1 MRTKTKV
8 ILGFGIGVGVGVGGT
23 VVAQKCYEKYQSRLV
38 EEFIDADID
47 DTVSGWDSEDDEDD
61 FDDAGDGV
69 LEETSEYPEE
79 ESEEEEDT
87 QSNITGEY
95 VVPYPP
101 IRLTH
106 DDDDQLPEEETE
118 EKSSEEEVSEHADI
132 INFVANGGTGDEKDS
147 EDLSEDSPV
156 ETDDSK
162 GSEPDDPTM
171 VITSNNSEPEESD
184 KPEEF
189 SPEFVE
195 MVQNSMDRV
204 EEINY
209 LLDEKRYQE
218 AKKLYRTTLVP
229 LIANDAFREKYPDG
243 TKVIESIGDKITDT
257 ICTARRAAK
266 RKAKEEKA
274 ARRNANKYA
283 NQRRNSSSMV
293 QPMKQYNRRA
303 R

>member
-1 MRTKTKV
+1 MKTKMKV
-8 ILGFGIGVGVGVGGT
+8 TVAFGIGVGVGVGGT
-23 VVAQKCYEKYQSRLV
+23 LVAQKCYEKYQKRLV

-61 FDDAGDGV
+61 FDDDGDGV

-79 ESEEEEDT
+79 ESAEEEDA

-101 IRLTH
+101 IRLTR

-118 EKSSEEEVSEHADI
+118 EESSEEEVSEHADI
-132 INFVANGGTGDEKDS
+132 INFVANGGAGDEEDT
-147 EDLSEDSPV
+147 EDLPEDAPV
-156 ETDDSK
+156 KTEDSK
-162 GSEPDDPTM
+162 GSEPDDPI
-171 VITSNNSEPEESD
+171 VEPEESD

-229 LIANDAFREKYPDG
+229 LVANDAFREKYPDG

-266 RKAKEEKA
+266 KKAKEEKA

>member
-1 MRTKTKV
+1 MKTKTKV
-8 ILGFGIGVGVGVGGT
+8 IVGFGIGVGVGVGGT
-23 VVAQKCYEKYQSRLV
+23 IVAQKCYEQYQKRLV
-38 EEFIDADID
+38 EEFIEADID
-47 DTVSGWDSEDDEDD
+47 DTVSGWDSEDEELDD
-61 FDDAGDGV
+61 GFDDSGFDDDGDDV
-69 LEETSEYPEE
+69 LEETEETSEDSEE
-79 ESEEEEDT
+79 ELEEEEDV
-87 QSNITGEY
+87 QI
-95 VVPYPP
+95 
-101 IRLTH
+101 
-106 DDDDQLPEEETE
+106 DDDQLPEEETE
-118 EKSSEEEVSEHADI
+118 EESSEEEVSEHADI
-132 INFVANGGTGDEKDS
+132 IDFVANGSIGDEEDI
-147 EDLSEDSPV
+147 EDLPEDSPV
-156 ETDDSK
+156 ETDDYSC
-162 GSEPDDPTM
+162 SEPDDS
-171 VITSNNSEPEESD
+171 VEPEESD

-204 EEINY
+204 EEINF

-257 ICTARRAAK
+257 ICLARRAAK
-266 RKAKEEKA
+266 KKAKEEKA

>member
-1 MRTKTKV
+1 MRTKMKV
-8 ILGFGIGVGVGVGGT
+8 VVGFGIGVGVGVGGT
-23 VVAQKCYEKYQSRLV
+23 IVAQKCYEKYQRRLV
-38 EEFIDADID
+38 EEFIEADID
-47 DTVSGWDSEDDEDD
+47 DTVSGWDSEDDDDD
-61 FDDAGDGV
+61 FDDGGDGG

-79 ESEEEEDT
+79 ESAEEEDAPI
-87 QSNITGEY
+87 NITDDY
-95 VVPYPP
+95 VVPHPP
-101 IRLTH
+101 IRLTCDRQDH
-106 DDDDQLPEEETE
+106 DDDQLPEEETE
-118 EKSSEEEVSEHADI
+118 ETSSEEEVSEHADI
-132 INFVANGGTGDEKDS
+132 INFVANGGAGDEKDS

-162 GSEPDDPTM
+162 GSEPDDS
-171 VITSNNSEPEESD
+171 VEPEESD
-184 KPEEF
+184 KSGEF
-189 SPEFVE
+189 TPEFVE
-195 MVQNSMDRV
+195 MVQNSMDRI
-204 EEINY
+204 EEINF

-266 RKAKEEKA
+266 KKAKEEKA

>member
-1 MRTKTKV
+1 MKTKMKIAV
-8 ILGFGIGVGVGVGGT
+8 GFGIGVGVGVGGT
-23 VVAQKCYEKYQSRLV
+23 IVAQKCYEKYQERV
-38 EEFIDADID
+38 VAEFIDADID
-47 DTVSGWDSEDDEDD
+47 DTVSGWDSEDDD
-61 FDDAGDGV
+61 FDDDGV

-79 ESEEEEDT
+79 ETAEEDDA

-101 IRLTH
+101 IRLTR

-132 INFVANGGTGDEKDS
+132 IDFVVNGSIGDEEDI
-147 EDLSEDSPV
+147 EDLPEDSPV
-156 ETDDSK
+156 ETEPDDFK
-162 GSEPDDPTM
+162 GSEPDDS
-171 VITSNNSEPEESD
+171 VEPEESN
-184 KPEEF
+184 KSGEF
-189 SPEFVE
+189 TPEFVE

-204 EEINY
+204 EEINF

-257 ICTARRAAK
+257 ICTARREAK
-266 RKAKEEKA
+266 KKAKEEKA

-283 NQRRNSSSMV
+283 NRRRNSSSMV

>member
-1 MRTKTKV
+1 MKTKMKFA
-8 ILGFGIGVGVGVGGT
+8 LGFGIGVGVGVGGT
-23 VVAQKCYEKYQSRLV
+23 LVAQKCYEKYQKRLV

-47 DTVSGWDSEDDEDD
+47 DTVSGWDSEDDD
-61 FDDAGDGV
+61 FDDDGV

-79 ESEEEEDT
+79 ESAEEEDA
-87 QSNITGEY
+87 QINSTGEY

-101 IRLTH
+101 IRLTR

-132 INFVANGGTGDEKDS
+132 INFVANGGAGDEEDI
-147 EDLSEDSPV
+147 EDLPEDAPVKTEDSLDP
-156 ETDDSK
+156 ESDDTEEYE
-162 GSEPDDPTM
+162 EP
-171 VITSNNSEPEESD
+171 D

-218 AKKLYRTTLVP
+218 AKKLYRSTLVP

-257 ICTARRAAK
+257 ICTARREAK
-266 RKAKEEKA
+266 KKAKEEKA

-283 NQRRNSSSMV
+283 NRRRNSSSMV

>member
-1 MRTKTKV
+1 MKTKMKV
-8 ILGFGIGVGVGVGGT
+8 AVGFGIGVGVGVGGT
-23 VVAQKCYEKYQSRLV
+23 LVAQKCYEKYQRRLV
-38 EEFIDADID
+38 EEFIEADID
-47 DTVSGWDSEDDEDD
+47 DTVSGWDSEDEYDED
-61 FDDAGDGV
+61 DGV
-69 LEETSEYPEE
+69 LEETSED
-79 ESEEEEDT
+79 SEEELEEEEG
-87 QSNITGEY
+87 GE
-95 VVPYPP
+95 
-101 IRLTH
+101 I
-106 DDDDQLPEEETE
+106 DDDQLPEEETE
-118 EKSSEEEVSEHADI
+118 EESSEEEVSEHADI
-132 INFVANGGTGDEKDS
+132 IDFVANGSIGDEEDI
-147 EDLSEDSPV
+147 EDLPEDSPV
-156 ETDDSK
+156 ETDDFE
-162 GSEPDDPTM
+162 GSEPDDSVEPAE
-171 VITSNNSEPEESD
+171 SN

-204 EEINY
+204 EEINF

-293 QPMKQYNRRA
+293 QPMKQYHRRA

>member
-1 MRTKTKV
+1 MKTKMKIAV
-8 ILGFGIGVGVGVGGT
+8 GFGIGVGVGVGGT
-23 VVAQKCYEKYQSRLV
+23 IVAQKCYEKYQERV
-38 EEFIDADID
+38 VAEFIDADID
-47 DTVSGWDSEDDEDD
+47 DTVSGWDSEDDD
-61 FDDAGDGV
+61 FDDDGV

-79 ESEEEEDT
+79 ETAEEDDA

-101 IRLTH
+101 IRLTR

-132 INFVANGGTGDEKDS
+132 INFVANGGAGDEKDS

-162 GSEPDDPTM
+162 GTEPDDPI
-171 VITSNNSEPEESD
+171 VEPEESD

-204 EEINY
+204 EEIDF

-229 LIANDAFREKYPDG
+229 LIANNAFREKYPEG

-257 ICTARRAAK
+257 ICTARREAK

>member
-1 MRTKTKV
+1 MKTKTKV
-8 ILGFGIGVGVGVGGT
+8 MIGVGVGVGIGVGGT
-23 VVAQKCYEKYQSRLV
+23 VVVQKCYEQYQRRLV
-38 EEFIDADID
+38 EEFIESDID
-47 DTVSGWDSEDDEDD
+47 ETVSGWDSEDDFDDEDD
-61 FDDAGDGV
+61 V
-69 LEETSEYPEE
+69 LEETEETSEDSEE
-79 ESEEEEDT
+79 ELEEEED
-87 QSNITGEY
+87 GE
-95 VVPYPP
+95 
-101 IRLTH
+101 I
-106 DDDDQLPEEETE
+106 DDDQLPEEETE
-118 EKSSEEEVSEHADI
+118 EESSEEEVSEHADI
-132 INFVANGGTGDEKDS
+132 IDFVANGSVGDEEDI
-147 EDLSEDSPV
+147 EDLPEDSPV

-162 GSEPDDPTM
+162 GSEPDDS
-171 VITSNNSEPEESD
+171 VEPEESD

-195 MVQNSMDRV
+195 MVQNSMNRV

>member
-1 MRTKTKV
+1 MKTKTKV
-8 ILGFGIGVGVGVGGT
+8 MIGVGVGVGIGVGGT
-23 VVAQKCYEKYQSRLV
+23 VIAQKCYEKYQRRLV
-38 EEFIDADID
+38 EEFIEADID
-47 DTVSGWDSEDDEDD
+47 DTVSGWDSEDEYDED
-61 FDDAGDGV
+61 DGV
-69 LEETSEYPEE
+69 LEETSEDSEE
-79 ESEEEEDT
+79 ESTEEENEQLND
-87 QSNITGEY
+87 IG
-95 VVPYPP
+95 
-101 IRLTH
+101 
-106 DDDDQLPEEETE
+106 DDRLPEEETE
-118 EKSSEEEVSEHADI
+118 EESSEEEVSEHADI
-132 INFVANGGTGDEKDS
+132 IDFVANGSIGDEEDI
-147 EDLSEDSPV
+147 EDLPEDSPV
-156 ETDDSK
+156 EA
-162 GSEPDDPTM
+162 EPDD
-171 VITSNNSEPEESD
+171 SDNSVEPEESD

-218 AKKLYRTTLVP
+218 AKKLYRSTLVP

-257 ICTARRAAK
+257 ICAARREAK

>member
-1 MRTKTKV
+1 MKTKTKV
-8 ILGFGIGVGVGVGGT
+8 MIGVGVGVGIGVGGT
-23 VVAQKCYEKYQSRLV
+23 VVVQKCYEKYQRRLV

-47 DTVSGWDSEDDEDD
+47 DTVSGWDSEDEYDEDED
-61 FDDAGDGV
+61 V
-69 LEETSEYPEE
+69 LETSEDSEE
-79 ESEEEEDT
+79 ESAEEENE
-87 QSNITGEY
+87 QLNEI
-95 VVPYPP
+95 
-101 IRLTH
+101 
-106 DDDDQLPEEETE
+106 DDDQLPEEEETE
-118 EKSSEEEVSEHADI
+118 EESSEEEVSEHADI
-132 INFVANGGTGDEKDS
+132 IDFVANGSIGDEEDI
-147 EDLSEDSPV
+147 EDLPEDSPV
-156 ETDDSK
+156 ETDDVK
-162 GSEPDDPTM
+162 GSEPDDS
-171 VITSNNSEPEESD
+171 VEPEESD

-257 ICTARRAAK
+257 ICTARREAK
-266 RKAKEEKA
+266 KKAKEEKA

-283 NQRRNSSSMV
+283 NRRRNSSSMV

>member
-1 MRTKTKV
+1 MKKNMKV
-8 ILGFGIGVGVGVGGT
+8 ALGFGIGVGVGVGGT
-23 VVAQKCYEKYQSRLV
+23 IVAQKCYEKYQKRLV
-38 EEFIDADID
+38 EEFIEADID
-47 DTVSGWDSEDDEDD
+47 DTVSGWDSEDEELDDGFDDSGFDDED
-61 FDDAGDGV
+61 V
-69 LEETSEYPEE
+69 LEETSEDSEE
-79 ESEEEEDT
+79 ELEEEED
-87 QSNITGEY
+87 GE
-95 VVPYPP
+95 
-101 IRLTH
+101 I
-106 DDDDQLPEEETE
+106 DDDQLPEEETE
-118 EKSSEEEVSEHADI
+118 EESSEEEVSEHADI
-132 INFVANGGTGDEKDS
+132 IDFVANGSIGDEEDI
-147 EDLSEDSPV
+147 EDLPEDSPV
-156 ETDDSK
+156 EAEPEDSDDS
-162 GSEPDDPTM
+162 
-171 VITSNNSEPEESD
+171 VEPEESD

-257 ICTARRAAK
+257 ICAARRAAK
-266 RKAKEEKA
+266 KKAKEEKA

-283 NQRRNSSSMV
+283 NQRRNSSSLV

>member
-1 MRTKTKV
+1 MKTKTKV
-8 ILGFGIGVGVGVGGT
+8 MIGVGVGVGIGVGGT
-23 VVAQKCYEKYQSRLV
+23 VVVQKCYEKYQRRLV

-47 DTVSGWDSEDDEDD
+47 ETVSGWDSEDDFDDEDD
-61 FDDAGDGV
+61 V
-69 LEETSEYPEE
+69 LEETEETSEDSEE
-79 ESEEEEDT
+79 ELEEEED
-87 QSNITGEY
+87 GE
-95 VVPYPP
+95 
-101 IRLTH
+101 I
-106 DDDDQLPEEETE
+106 DDDQLPEEEETE
-118 EKSSEEEVSEHADI
+118 EESSEEEVSEHADI
-132 INFVANGGTGDEKDS
+132 IDFVANGSVGDEEDI
-147 EDLSEDSPV
+147 EDLPEDSPV
-156 ETDDSK
+156 ETDDFE
-162 GSEPDDPTM
+162 GSEPDDS
-171 VITSNNSEPEESD
+171 VEPEESN

-266 RKAKEEKA
+266 KKAKEEKA

>member
-1 MRTKTKV
+1 MRTKMKV
-8 ILGFGIGVGVGVGGT
+8 AIGVGVGVGIGVGGT
-23 VVAQKCYEKYQSRLV
+23 IVAQKCYETYQKRLV
-38 EEFIDADID
+38 EEFIEADVD
-47 DTVSGWDSEDDEDD
+47 DTVSSWDSEDYEVDEEE
-61 FDDAGDGV
+61 DAV
-69 LEETSEYPEE
+69 LEETSDDFEE
-79 ESEEEEDT
+79 ESEEEEDA
-87 QSNITGEY
+87 QIN
-95 VVPYPP
+95 VA
-101 IRLTH
+101 
-106 DDDDQLPEEETE
+106 DDDQLPEEETE
-118 EKSSEEEVSEHADI
+118 EESSEEEVSEHADI
-132 INFVANGGTGDEKDS
+132 IDFVANGSIGDEEDI
-147 EDLSEDSPV
+147 EDLPEDSPV

-162 GSEPDDPTM
+162 GSEPDDS
-171 VITSNNSEPEESD
+171 VEPEESD

-266 RKAKEEKA
+266 KKAKEEKA

>member
-1 MRTKTKV
+1 MKTKTKV
-8 ILGFGIGVGVGVGGT
+8 IVGFGIGVGVGVGGT
-23 VVAQKCYEKYQSRLV
+23 IVAQKCYETYQKRLV
-38 EEFIDADID
+38 EEFIEADID
-47 DTVSGWDSEDDEDD
+47 DTVSGWDSEDYEVDEEE
-61 FDDAGDGV
+61 DAV
-69 LEETSEYPEE
+69 LEETSDDFEE
-79 ESEEEEDT
+79 ESEEEEDA
-87 QSNITGEY
+87 QIN
-95 VVPYPP
+95 VA
-101 IRLTH
+101 
-106 DDDDQLPEEETE
+106 DDDQLPEEETE
-118 EKSSEEEVSEHADI
+118 EESSEEEVSEHADI
-132 INFVANGGTGDEKDS
+132 IDFVANGSIGDEEDI
-147 EDLSEDSPV
+147 EDLPEDSPV
-156 ETDDSK
+156 ETDDFE
-162 GSEPDDPTM
+162 GSEPDDS
-171 VITSNNSEPEESD
+171 VEPEESN

-266 RKAKEEKA
+266 KKAKEEKA

>member
-1 MRTKTKV
+1 MKKNMKV
-8 ILGFGIGVGVGVGGT
+8 VVGFGIGVGVGVGGT
-23 VVAQKCYEKYQSRLV
+23 IVAQKCYEKYQRRLV
-38 EEFIDADID
+38 EEFIEADID
-47 DTVSGWDSEDDEDD
+47 DTVSGWDSEDEYDED
-61 FDDAGDGV
+61 DGV
-69 LEETSEYPEE
+69 LEETSEDSEE
-79 ESEEEEDT
+79 ELEEEEDV
-87 QSNITGEY
+87 QI
-95 VVPYPP
+95 
-101 IRLTH
+101 
-106 DDDDQLPEEETE
+106 DDDQLPEEEETE
-118 EKSSEEEVSEHADI
+118 EESSEEEVSEHADI
-132 INFVANGGTGDEKDS
+132 IDFVANGSVGDEEDI
-147 EDLSEDSPV
+147 EDLPEDSPV
-156 ETDDSK
+156 ETDDFE
-162 GSEPDDPTM
+162 GSEPDDS
-171 VITSNNSEPEESD
+171 VEPEESN

-204 EEINY
+204 EEINF

-266 RKAKEEKA
+266 KKAKEEKA

>member
-1 MRTKTKV
+1 MKIAV
-8 ILGFGIGVGVGVGGT
+8 GFGIGVGVGVGGT
-23 VVAQKCYEKYQSRLV
+23 IVAQKCYEKYQERV
-38 EEFIDADID
+38 VAEFIDADID
-47 DTVSGWDSEDDEDD
+47 DTVSGWDSEDDD
-61 FDDAGDGV
+61 FDDDGV

-79 ESEEEEDT
+79 ETAEEDDA

-101 IRLTH
+101 IRLTR

-118 EKSSEEEVSEHADI
+118 KKSSEEEVSEHADI
-132 INFVANGGTGDEKDS
+132 INFVANGGAGDEKDS

-162 GSEPDDPTM
+162 GTEPDDPI
-171 VITSNNSEPEESD
+171 VEPEESD

-204 EEINY
+204 EEIDF

-229 LIANDAFREKYPDG
+229 LIANNAFREKYPEG

-257 ICTARRAAK
+257 ICTARREAK

>member
-1 MRTKTKV
+1 MKTKTKV
-8 ILGFGIGVGVGVGGT
+8 MIGVGVGVGIGVGGT
-23 VVAQKCYEKYQSRLV
+23 VVVQKCYEKYQRRLV
-38 EEFIDADID
+38 EEFIESDID
-47 DTVSGWDSEDDEDD
+47 ETVSGWDSEDDFDDEDD
-61 FDDAGDGV
+61 V
-69 LEETSEYPEE
+69 LEETEETSEDSEE
-79 ESEEEEDT
+79 ELEEEEDV
-87 QSNITGEY
+87 QI
-95 VVPYPP
+95 
-101 IRLTH
+101 
-106 DDDDQLPEEETE
+106 DDDQLPEEETE
-118 EKSSEEEVSEHADI
+118 EESSEEEVSEHADI
-132 INFVANGGTGDEKDS
+132 IDFVANGSVGDEEDI
-147 EDLSEDSPV
+147 EDLPEDSPV
-156 ETDDSK
+156 ETDDFE
-162 GSEPDDPTM
+162 GSEPDDS
-171 VITSNNSEPEESD
+171 VEPEESN

-209 LLDEKRYQE
+209 LLDEKRYRE

-266 RKAKEEKA
+266 KKAKEEKA

>member
-1 MRTKTKV
+1 MKTKMKV
-8 ILGFGIGVGVGVGGT
+8 ALGFGIGVGVGVGGT
-23 VVAQKCYEKYQSRLV
+23 IVAQKCYEKYQERV
-38 EEFIDADID
+38 VAEFIDADID
-47 DTVSGWDSEDDEDD
+47 DTVSGWDSEDEND
-61 FDDAGDGV
+61 FDDDDV

-79 ESEEEEDT
+79 ESAEEEDAP
-87 QSNITGEY
+87 SNITGEY

-106 DDDDQLPEEETE
+106 DDDQLPEEETE
-118 EKSSEEEVSEHADI
+118 EESSEEEVSEHADI
-132 INFVANGGTGDEKDS
+132 INFVANGGAGDEKDS
-147 EDLSEDSPV
+147 EDLPEDAPV
-156 ETDDSK
+156 KTEDSK
-162 GSEPDDPTM
+162 GSESDDS
-171 VITSNNSEPEESD
+171 VEPEEPD

-204 EEINY
+204 EEIDF

-257 ICTARRAAK
+257 ICTARREAK
-266 RKAKEEKA
+266 KKAKEEKA

-283 NQRRNSSSMV
+283 NRRRNSSSMV

>member
-1 MRTKTKV
+1 MKKNMKV
-8 ILGFGIGVGVGVGGT
+8 VVGFGIGVGVGVGGT
-23 VVAQKCYEKYQSRLV
+23 IVAQKCYEKYQRRLV
-38 EEFIDADID
+38 EEFIEADID
-47 DTVSGWDSEDDEDD
+47 GTVSGWDSEDEYDED
-61 FDDAGDGV
+61 DGV
-69 LEETSEYPEE
+69 LEETSEDSEE
-79 ESEEEEDT
+79 ELEEEED
-87 QSNITGEY
+87 GE
-95 VVPYPP
+95 
-101 IRLTH
+101 I
-106 DDDDQLPEEETE
+106 DDDQLPEEEETE
-118 EKSSEEEVSEHADI
+118 EESSEEEEVSEHADI
-132 INFVANGGTGDEKDS
+132 IDFVANGSVGDEEDI
-147 EDLSEDSPV
+147 EDLPEDSPV
-156 ETDDSK
+156 ETDNFK
-162 GSEPDDPTM
+162 GSEPDDS
-171 VITSNNSEPEESD
+171 VEPEESN

-195 MVQNSMDRV
+195 MVQNSMNRV
-204 EEINY
+204 EEINF

-266 RKAKEEKA
+266 KKAKEEKA

>member
-1 MRTKTKV
+1 MKTKTKV
-8 ILGFGIGVGVGVGGT
+8 IVGFGIGVGVGVGGT
-23 VVAQKCYEKYQSRLV
+23 IVAQKCYETYQKRLV
-38 EEFIDADID
+38 EEFIEADID
-47 DTVSGWDSEDDEDD
+47 DTVSGWDSEDYEVDEEE
-61 FDDAGDGV
+61 DGV
-69 LEETSEYPEE
+69 LEETSDDFEE

-204 EEINY
+204 GEIDF

-257 ICTARRAAK
+257 ICAARRAAK
-266 RKAKEEKA
+266 KKAKEEKA

>member
-1 MRTKTKV
+1 MKTKTKV
-8 ILGFGIGVGVGVGGT
+8 MIGVGVGVGIGVGGT
-23 VVAQKCYEKYQSRLV
+23 VVAQKCYEMYQKRLV
-38 EEFIDADID
+38 EEFIEADID
-47 DTVSGWDSEDDEDD
+47 DTVSGWDSEDDFDDEDD
-61 FDDAGDGV
+61 V
-69 LEETSEYPEE
+69 LEEISEETSEDSEE
-79 ESEEEEDT
+79 ELEEEEDA
-87 QSNITGEY
+87 QI
-95 VVPYPP
+95 
-101 IRLTH
+101 
-106 DDDDQLPEEETE
+106 DDDQLPEEEETE
-118 EKSSEEEVSEHADI
+118 EESSEEEVSKHADI
-132 INFVANGGTGDEKDS
+132 IDFVANGSIGDEEDI
-147 EDLSEDSPV
+147 EDLPEDSPV
-156 ETDDSK
+156 ETDDFE
-162 GSEPDDPTM
+162 GSEPDDS
-171 VITSNNSEPEESD
+171 VEPEESD

-204 EEINY
+204 EEINF

-266 RKAKEEKA
+266 KKAKEEKA

>member
-1 MRTKTKV
+1 MKTKTKV
-8 ILGFGIGVGVGVGGT
+8 IVGFGIGVGVGVGGT
-23 VVAQKCYEKYQSRLV
+23 IVAQKCYETYQKRLV
-38 EEFIDADID
+38 EEFIEADID
-47 DTVSGWDSEDDEDD
+47 DTVSGWDSEDYEVDEEE
-61 FDDAGDGV
+61 DGV
-69 LEETSEYPEE
+69 LEETSDDFEE

-204 EEINY
+204 EEIDF

-257 ICTARRAAK
+257 ICAARRAAK
-266 RKAKEEKA
+266 KKAKEEKA

>member
-1 MRTKTKV
+1 MKTKMKV
-8 ILGFGIGVGVGVGGT
+8 TVAFGIGVGVGVGGT
-23 VVAQKCYEKYQSRLV
+23 LVAQKCYEKYQGRLV
-38 EEFIDADID
+38 AEFIDADID
-47 DTVSGWDSEDDEDD
+47 DTVSGWDSEDEDD
-61 FDDAGDGV
+61 FDDDDV

-79 ESEEEEDT
+79 ESAEEEDAPI
-87 QSNITGEY
+87 NIT
-95 VVPYPP
+95 
-101 IRLTH
+101 
-106 DDDDQLPEEETE
+106 DDDQLPEEETE
-118 EKSSEEEVSEHADI
+118 EESSEEEVSEHADI
-132 INFVANGGTGDEKDS
+132 INFVANGGAGDEKDS

-171 VITSNNSEPEESD
+171 VITSNNSEPAESD
-184 KPEEF
+184 RPEEF

-209 LLDEKRYQE
+209 LLDEKLYQE

-229 LIANDAFREKYPDG
+229 LVANDAFREKYPDG

-257 ICTARRAAK
+257 ICTARREAK
-266 RKAKEEKA
+266 KKAKEEKA
-274 ARRNANKYA
+274 ARRNTNKYA
-283 NQRRNSSSMV
+283 NRRRNSSSMV

>member
-1 MRTKTKV
+1 MKKNMKV
-8 ILGFGIGVGVGVGGT
+8 ALGFGIGVGVGVGGT
-23 VVAQKCYEKYQSRLV
+23 IVAQKCYEKYQKRLV
-38 EEFIDADID
+38 EEFIEADID
-47 DTVSGWDSEDDEDD
+47 DTVSGWDSEDEELDDGFDDSGFDDED
-61 FDDAGDGV
+61 V
-69 LEETSEYPEE
+69 LEETSEDSEE
-79 ESEEEEDT
+79 ELEEEED
-87 QSNITGEY
+87 GE
-95 VVPYPP
+95 
-101 IRLTH
+101 I
-106 DDDDQLPEEETE
+106 DDDQLPEEETE
-118 EKSSEEEVSEHADI
+118 EESSEEEVSEHADI
-132 INFVANGGTGDEKDS
+132 IDFVANGSIGDEEDI
-147 EDLSEDSPV
+147 EDLPEDSPV
-156 ETDDSK
+156 EAEPEDSDDS
-162 GSEPDDPTM
+162 
-171 VITSNNSEPEESD
+171 VEPEESD

-257 ICTARRAAK
+257 ICAARRAAK
-266 RKAKEEKA
+266 KKAKEEKA

-283 NQRRNSSSMV
+283 NQRRSSSSMV

>member
-1 MRTKTKV
+1 MKTKMKV
-8 ILGFGIGVGVGVGGT
+8 AVGFGIGVGVGVGGT
-23 VVAQKCYEKYQSRLV
+23 IVAQKCYEKYQKRLV
-38 EEFIDADID
+38 EEFIEADID
-47 DTVSGWDSEDDEDD
+47 DTVSGWDSEDDFDDEDD
-61 FDDAGDGV
+61 V
-69 LEETSEYPEE
+69 LEEISEETSEDSEE
-79 ESEEEEDT
+79 ELEEEEDA
-87 QSNITGEY
+87 QI
-95 VVPYPP
+95 
-101 IRLTH
+101 
-106 DDDDQLPEEETE
+106 DDDQLPEEETE
-118 EKSSEEEVSEHADI
+118 EESSEEEVSEHADI
-132 INFVANGGTGDEKDS
+132 IDFVANGSIGDEEDI
-147 EDLSEDSPV
+147 EDLPEDSPV
-156 ETDDSK
+156 ETDDFE
-162 GSEPDDPTM
+162 GSEPDDSVEPAE
-171 VITSNNSEPEESD
+171 SN

-266 RKAKEEKA
+266 KKAKEEKA
-274 ARRNANKYA
+274 ARRNANRHA

-293 QPMKQYNRRA
+293 QPMKQYHRRA

>member
-1 MRTKTKV
+1 MRTKMKV
-8 ILGFGIGVGVGVGGT
+8 AIGFGIGVGVGVGGT
-23 VVAQKCYEKYQSRLV
+23 IVAQKCYEKYQRRLV
-38 EEFIDADID
+38 EEFIEADID
-47 DTVSGWDSEDDEDD
+47 DTVSGWDSEDEYDED
-61 FDDAGDGV
+61 DGV
-69 LEETSEYPEE
+69 LEETSEDSEE
-79 ESEEEEDT
+79 ELEEEEDV
-87 QSNITGEY
+87 QI
-95 VVPYPP
+95 
-101 IRLTH
+101 
-106 DDDDQLPEEETE
+106 DDDQLPEEEETE
-118 EKSSEEEVSEHADI
+118 EESSEEEVSEHADI
-132 INFVANGGTGDEKDS
+132 IDFVANGSVGDEEDI
-147 EDLSEDSPV
+147 EDLPEDSPV
-156 ETDDSK
+156 ETDDFE
-162 GSEPDDPTM
+162 GSEPDDS
-171 VITSNNSEPEESD
+171 VEPEESN

-204 EEINY
+204 EEINF

-266 RKAKEEKA
+266 KKAKEEKA

>member
-1 MRTKTKV
+1 MKTKTKV
-8 ILGFGIGVGVGVGGT
+8 MIGFGIGVGVGVGGT
-23 VVAQKCYEKYQSRLV
+23 VVAQKCYEQYQKRLV
-38 EEFIDADID
+38 EEFIEADID
-47 DTVSGWDSEDDEDD
+47 DTVSGWDSEDEYDEDD
-61 FDDAGDGV
+61 DV
-69 LEETSEYPEE
+69 LEETEETSEDSEE
-79 ESEEEEDT
+79 ELEEEEDV
-87 QSNITGEY
+87 QI
-95 VVPYPP
+95 
-101 IRLTH
+101 
-106 DDDDQLPEEETE
+106 DDDQLPEEETE
-118 EKSSEEEVSEHADI
+118 EESSEEEVSEHADI
-132 INFVANGGTGDEKDS
+132 IDFVANGSIGDEEDI
-147 EDLSEDSPV
+147 EDLPEDSPV
-156 ETDDSK
+156 ETDDFK
-162 GSEPDDPTM
+162 GSEPDDS
-171 VITSNNSEPEESD
+171 VEPEESD

-229 LIANDAFREKYPDG
+229 LIANNAFREKYPDG

-257 ICTARRAAK
+257 ICAARRAAK

>member
-1 MRTKTKV
+1 MKAKTKV

-23 VVAQKCYEKYQSRLV
+23 VVAQKCYEKYQRRLV
-38 EEFIDADID
+38 EEFIEADID
-47 DTVSGWDSEDDEDD
+47 DTVSGWDSEDEYDEDED
-61 FDDAGDGV
+61 V
-69 LEETSEYPEE
+69 LETSEDSEE
-79 ESEEEEDT
+79 ESAEEENE
-87 QSNITGEY
+87 QLNEI
-95 VVPYPP
+95 
-101 IRLTH
+101 
-106 DDDDQLPEEETE
+106 DDDQLPEEETE
-118 EKSSEEEVSEHADI
+118 EESSEEEVSEHADI
-132 INFVANGGTGDEKDS
+132 IDFVANGSIGDEEDI
-147 EDLSEDSPV
+147 EDLPEDSPV

-162 GSEPDDPTM
+162 GSELDDS
-171 VITSNNSEPEESD
+171 VEPEESD

-257 ICTARRAAK
+257 ICTARREAK

-283 NQRRNSSSMV
+283 NQRRKSSSMV

>member
-1 MRTKTKV
+1 MKTKTKV
-8 ILGFGIGVGVGVGGT
+8 MIGVGVGVGIGVGGT
-23 VVAQKCYEKYQSRLV
+23 VVAQKCYERYQKRLV
-38 EEFIDADID
+38 EEFIEADID
-47 DTVSGWDSEDDEDD
+47 ETVSGWDSEDYEVDEEE
-61 FDDAGDGV
+61 DAV
-69 LEETSEYPEE
+69 LEETSDDFEE
-79 ESEEEEDT
+79 ESEEEEDA
-87 QSNITGEY
+87 QIN
-95 VVPYPP
+95 VA
-101 IRLTH
+101 
-106 DDDDQLPEEETE
+106 DDDQLPEEETE
-118 EKSSEEEVSEHADI
+118 EESSEEEVSEHADI
-132 INFVANGGTGDEKDS
+132 IDFVANGSIGDEEDI
-147 EDLSEDSPV
+147 EDLPEDSPV

-162 GSEPDDPTM
+162 GSEPDDS
-171 VITSNNSEPEESD
+171 VEPEESD

-266 RKAKEEKA
+266 KKAKEEKA

>member
-1 MRTKTKV
+1 MRTKMKV
-8 ILGFGIGVGVGVGGT
+8 MIGFGIGVGVGVGGT
-23 VVAQKCYEKYQSRLV
+23 VVAQKCYEQYQKRLV
-38 EEFIDADID
+38 EEFIEADID
-47 DTVSGWDSEDDEDD
+47 DTVSGWDSEDEYDEDD
-61 FDDAGDGV
+61 DV
-69 LEETSEYPEE
+69 LEETEETSEDSEE
-79 ESEEEEDT
+79 ELEEEED
-87 QSNITGEY
+87 GE
-95 VVPYPP
+95 
-101 IRLTH
+101 I
-106 DDDDQLPEEETE
+106 DDDQLPEEETE
-118 EKSSEEEVSEHADI
+118 EESSEEEVSEHADI
-132 INFVANGGTGDEKDS
+132 IDFVANGSIGDEEDI
-147 EDLSEDSPV
+147 EDLPEDSPV
-156 ETDDSK
+156 ETDDFK
-162 GSEPDDPTM
+162 GSEPDDS
-171 VITSNNSEPEESD
+171 VEPEESD

-229 LIANDAFREKYPDG
+229 LIANNAFREKYPDG

-257 ICTARRAAK
+257 ICAARRAAK

>member
-1 MRTKTKV
+1 MKV
-8 ILGFGIGVGVGVGGT
+8 VVGFGIGVGVGVGGT
-23 VVAQKCYEKYQSRLV
+23 IVAQKCYEKYQRRLV
-38 EEFIDADID
+38 EEFIEADID
-47 DTVSGWDSEDDEDD
+47 DTVSGWDSEDDFDD
-61 FDDAGDGV
+61 FDDDGDGG

-79 ESEEEEDT
+79 ESAEEEDAPI
-87 QSNITGEY
+87 NITDDY
-95 VVPYPP
+95 VVPHPP
-101 IRLTH
+101 IRLTCDRQDH
-106 DDDDQLPEEETE
+106 DDDQLPEEETE
-118 EKSSEEEVSEHADI
+118 EESSEEEVSEHADI
-132 INFVANGGTGDEKDS
+132 IDFISNGGTGDEEDI
-147 EDLSEDSPV
+147 EDLPEDTPV
-156 ETDDSK
+156 ETDDSED
-162 GSEPDDPTM
+162 SE
-171 VITSNNSEPEESD
+171 SNGPAESEESD
-184 KPEEF
+184 KSGEF
-189 SPEFVE
+189 TPEFVE
-195 MVQNSMDRV
+195 MLKNSLDRV
-204 EEINY
+204 EEINF

-257 ICTARRAAK
+257 ICMARREAK

>member
-1 MRTKTKV
+1 M
-8 ILGFGIGVGVGVGGT
+8 
-23 VVAQKCYEKYQSRLV
+23 
-38 EEFIDADID
+38 
-47 DTVSGWDSEDDEDD
+47 
-61 FDDAGDGV
+61 
-69 LEETSEYPEE
+69 
-79 ESEEEEDT
+79 
-87 QSNITGEY
+87 
-95 VVPYPP
+95 
-101 IRLTH
+101 
-106 DDDDQLPEEETE
+106 
-118 EKSSEEEVSEHADI
+118 SEHADI
-132 INFVANGGTGDEKDS
+132 IDFVANGSIGDEEDI
-147 EDLSEDSPV
+147 EDLPEDSPV
-156 ETDDSK
+156 EA
-162 GSEPDDPTM
+162 EPDD
-171 VITSNNSEPEESD
+171 SDNSVEPEESD

-204 EEINY
+204 EEINF

-257 ICTARRAAK
+257 ICAARREAK

>member
-1 MRTKTKV
+1 MKTKTKV
-8 ILGFGIGVGVGVGGT
+8 IVGFGIGVGVGVGGT
-23 VVAQKCYEKYQSRLV
+23 IVAQKCYETYQKRLV
-38 EEFIDADID
+38 EEFIEADID
-47 DTVSGWDSEDDEDD
+47 DTVSGWDSEDYEVDEEE
-61 FDDAGDGV
+61 DGV
-69 LEETSEYPEE
+69 LEEISEDSEE
-79 ESEEEEDT
+79 ESEEEEDA
-87 QSNITGEY
+87 QIN
-95 VVPYPP
+95 VA
-101 IRLTH
+101 
-106 DDDDQLPEEETE
+106 DDDQLPEEETE
-118 EKSSEEEVSEHADI
+118 EESSEEEVSEHADI
-132 INFVANGGTGDEKDS
+132 IDFVANGSIGDEEDI
-147 EDLSEDSPV
+147 EDLPEDSPV
-156 ETDDSK
+156 ETDDFK
-162 GSEPDDPTM
+162 GSKPDDS
-171 VITSNNSEPEESD
+171 VEPEESD
-184 KPEEF
+184 KAEEF

-204 EEINY
+204 EEINF

-257 ICTARRAAK
+257 ICTARREAK
-266 RKAKEEKA
+266 KKAKEEKA

>member
-1 MRTKTKV
+1 MKTKTKV
-8 ILGFGIGVGVGVGGT
+8 IVGFGIGVGVGVGGT
-23 VVAQKCYEKYQSRLV
+23 IVAQKCYETYQKRLV
-38 EEFIDADID
+38 EEFIEADID
-47 DTVSGWDSEDDEDD
+47 ETVSGWDSEDYEVDEEE
-61 FDDAGDGV
+61 DAV
-69 LEETSEYPEE
+69 LEETSDDFEE
-79 ESEEEEDT
+79 ESEEEEDA
-87 QSNITGEY
+87 QINVS
-95 VVPYPP
+95 
-101 IRLTH
+101 
-106 DDDDQLPEEETE
+106 DDDQLPEEETE
-118 EKSSEEEVSEHADI
+118 EESSEEEVSEHADI
-132 INFVANGGTGDEKDS
+132 IDFVANGSIGDEEDI
-147 EDLSEDSPV
+147 EDLPEDSPV
-156 ETDDSK
+156 ETDDFK
-162 GSEPDDPTM
+162 GSEPDDS
-171 VITSNNSEPEESD
+171 VEPEESD

-218 AKKLYRTTLVP
+218 AKKLYRSTLVP

-257 ICTARRAAK
+257 ICTARREAK
-266 RKAKEEKA
+266 KKAKEEKA

-283 NQRRNSSSMV
+283 NRRRNSSSMV

>member
-1 MRTKTKV
+1 MKTKTKV
-8 ILGFGIGVGVGVGGT
+8 IVGFGIGVGVGVGGT
-23 VVAQKCYEKYQSRLV
+23 IVAQKCYETYQKRLV
-38 EEFIDADID
+38 EEFIEADID

-132 INFVANGGTGDEKDS
+132 IDFVTNGSIGDEEDI
-147 EDLSEDSPV
+147 EDLPEDSPV
-156 ETDDSK
+156 ETDDSN
-162 GSEPDDPTM
+162 GSEPDDS
-171 VITSNNSEPEESD
+171 VEPEESN
-184 KPEEF
+184 KSGEF
-189 SPEFVE
+189 TPEFVE
-195 MVQNSMDRV
+195 MVQDSMDRV
-204 EEINY
+204 EEINF

>member
-1 MRTKTKV
+1 MKTKMKV
-8 ILGFGIGVGVGVGGT
+8 AVGFGIGVGVGVGGT
-23 VVAQKCYEKYQSRLV
+23 IVAQKCYEKYQKRLV
-38 EEFIDADID
+38 EEFIEADID
-47 DTVSGWDSEDDEDD
+47 DTVSGWDSEDDFDDEDD
-61 FDDAGDGV
+61 V
-69 LEETSEYPEE
+69 LEEISEETSEDSEE
-79 ESEEEEDT
+79 ELEEEEDA
-87 QSNITGEY
+87 QI
-95 VVPYPP
+95 
-101 IRLTH
+101 
-106 DDDDQLPEEETE
+106 DDDQLPEEETE
-118 EKSSEEEVSEHADI
+118 EESSEEEVSEHADI
-132 INFVANGGTGDEKDS
+132 IDFVANGSIGDEEDI
-147 EDLSEDSPV
+147 EDLPEDSPV
-156 ETDDSK
+156 ETDDFE
-162 GSEPDDPTM
+162 GSEPDDSVEPAE
-171 VITSNNSEPEESD
+171 SN

>member
-1 MRTKTKV
+1 MKTKMKV
-8 ILGFGIGVGVGVGGT
+8 AVGFGIGVGVGVGGT
-23 VVAQKCYEKYQSRLV
+23 IVAQKCYEKYQKRLV
-38 EEFIDADID
+38 EEFIEADID
-47 DTVSGWDSEDDEDD
+47 DTVSGWDSEDEYDEDD
-61 FDDAGDGV
+61 YV
-69 LEETSEYPEE
+69 LEETEETSEDSEE
-79 ESEEEEDT
+79 ELEEEED
-87 QSNITGEY
+87 GE
-95 VVPYPP
+95 
-101 IRLTH
+101 I
-106 DDDDQLPEEETE
+106 DDDQLPEEEETE
-118 EKSSEEEVSEHADI
+118 EESSEEEVSEHADI
-132 INFVANGGTGDEKDS
+132 IDFVANGSIGDEEDI
-147 EDLSEDSPV
+147 EDLPEDSPV
-156 ETDDSK
+156 ETDDFK
-162 GSEPDDPTM
+162 GSEPDDS
-171 VITSNNSEPEESD
+171 VEPEESD

-204 EEINY
+204 EEINF

-266 RKAKEEKA
+266 KKAKEEKA

>member
-1 MRTKTKV
+1 MTTKTKV
-8 ILGFGIGVGVGVGGT
+8 VVGFGIGVGVGVGGT
-23 VVAQKCYEKYQSRLV
+23 IVAQKCYEKYQRRLV

-47 DTVSGWDSEDDEDD
+47 DTVSGWDSEDEYDEDED
-61 FDDAGDGV
+61 VLETSEDSEEEFEEEEDV
-69 LEETSEYPEE
+69 LEETDIETSDDPENS
-79 ESEEEEDT
+79 ESEEEEET
-87 QSNITGEY
+87 QI
-95 VVPYPP
+95 
-101 IRLTH
+101 
-106 DDDDQLPEEETE
+106 DDDQFPEEETE
-118 EKSSEEEVSEHADI
+118 EESSEEEVSEHADI
-132 INFVANGGTGDEKDS
+132 IDFVVNGGAGDEEDI
-147 EDLSEDSPV
+147 EDLPEDSPV
-156 ETDDSK
+156 ETEPDDS
-162 GSEPDDPTM
+162 GSEPD
-171 VITSNNSEPEESD
+171 NSVEPEESE

-204 EEINY
+204 EEINF

-257 ICTARRAAK
+257 ICTARREAK
-266 RKAKEEKA
+266 KKAKEEKA

-283 NQRRNSSSMV
+283 NHRRNSSSMI

>member
-1 MRTKTKV
+1 MKTKMKV
-8 ILGFGIGVGVGVGGT
+8 AVGFGIGVGVGVGGT
-23 VVAQKCYEKYQSRLV
+23 IVAQKCYEKYQRRLV
-38 EEFIDADID
+38 EEFTEADID
-47 DTVSGWDSEDDEDD
+47 DTVSGWDSEDDDDD
-61 FDDAGDGV
+61 FDDGGDGG

-79 ESEEEEDT
+79 ESAEEEDAPI
-87 QSNITGEY
+87 NITDDY
-95 VVPYPP
+95 VVPHPP
-101 IRLTH
+101 IRLTCDRQDH
-106 DDDDQLPEEETE
+106 DDDQLPEEETE
-118 EKSSEEEVSEHADI
+118 ETSSEEEVSEHADI
-132 INFVANGGTGDEKDS
+132 INFVANGGAGDEKDS

-162 GSEPDDPTM
+162 GSEPDDS
-171 VITSNNSEPEESD
+171 VEPEESD
-184 KPEEF
+184 KSGEF
-189 SPEFVE
+189 TPEFVE
-195 MVQNSMDRV
+195 MVQNSMDRI
-204 EEINY
+204 EEINF

-266 RKAKEEKA
+266 KKAKEEKA